1 MATSSFPLAPFGLAC
16 LCPHE
21 IADMDSPTEPLCDNL
36 INCSECGGI
45 GSILIRCSC
54 SRTAGLPVIDST
66 SITETG
72 APFPDCRMCKGSG
85 TTSLPC
91 NGCAGAGTIRLQVVY
106 TVLNLGSGAVASATL
121 IPGAIDPI
129 PSPGGNGASWELPTS
144 ELVDRLIAQVGGTLD
159 RSHYTADLYRK
170 NLPLPGWTPDMP
182 LAQRL
187 RIEAAAI
194 ARTQTLTRHRHF
206 FTTATPPKSSYPAD
220 RLRSLA
226 RLADLLHL
234 DLYCLRYPASGSA
247 SQQGHPAWAVAF
259 ALPTDDA
266 LLPAAPDLANASL
279 ADAVAAVD
287 PIAMLRK
294 AHRDFHPSRPA
305 PAHFIAPARQVPEPG
320 PAGADLTELSEQLT
334 MLAEEDA
341 GALALRRNGSWHTA
355 RFTRSGTTDDFVE
368 TATGQLRR
376 TTSPIW
382 RSDTALPPPAWR
394 GKAIPE
400 LTCLHCETGTTW
412 APCDCT
418 GILTDRADPTCDACG
433 GTGARQSTTCR
444 DCGRVGR
451 IRYGYTVT
459 VTDLD
464 TFARHWNFDPRAGAD
479 PRPRPWPPYGE
490 LDRHQL
496 PEPDRLVS
504 RLFESGIDYADVRTF
519 DDLAPSADLIDGAV
533 LAPPGTSQA
542 DVVQT
547 HARAQAAN
555 RPGARITLIWH
566 PPASAT
572 VLQATR
578 IAWGLGFDLVIGVED
593 RTTAPTTGTAL
604 GGMRWGAALI
614 RPSGDMDRTRTSAF
628 GRPTLTAA
636 LQECLDHLPHQV
648 NIARV
653 HKPGALEVIPAPQ
666 QPEPP
671 HPKGTERLEVTLS
684 RLAAAHRNLPEPPV
698 VVRLSPNQ
706 VTVTR
711 LTAGTEHHLQLDAP
725 LAQAPTLVEALAIL
739 ASR

>member
-1 MATSSFPLAPFGLAC
+1 
-16 LCPHE
+16 
-21 IADMDSPTEPLCDNL
+21 MDSPIEPICDNL
-36 INCSECGGI
+36 IDCPGCGGI
-45 GSILIRCSC
+45 GSILTRCSC
-54 SRTAGLPVIDST
+54 TRTAGLPVIERTST
-66 SITETG
+66 TESG
-72 APFPDCRMCKGSG
+72 APFPDCRICNGSG
-85 TTSLPC
+85 ITSLPC
-91 NGCAGAGTIRLQVVY
+91 NGCTGAGRIRLQVVY
-106 TVLNLGSGAVASATL
+106 TVLNLVSGEVASATL
-121 IPGAIDPI
+121 IPGAIDPVQ
-129 PSPGGNGASWELPTS
+129 SPGGNGASSWELPAGD
-144 ELVDRLIAQVGGTLD
+144 LVGRLIAQVGGTLD

-170 NLPLPGWTPDMP
+170 NLALPGWTPDLP

-206 FTTATPPKSSYPAD
+206 FTTATPPAVAHPVD
-220 RLRSLA
+220 RLRSLS

-234 DLYCLRYPASGSA
+234 DLYCFRYPAGGSA
-247 SQQGHPAWAVAF
+247 PLQSHPAWAVAF
-259 ALPTDDA
+259 ALPTDDGR
-266 LLPAAPDLANASL
+266 LPAAPDLAHASL
-279 ADAVAAVD
+279 AEAVAAAD
-287 PIAMLRK
+287 PVALLRK
-294 AHRDFHPSRPA
+294 AHRDFHPARPA
-305 PAHFIAPARQVPEPG
+305 PAHFIASARQVPEPG

-334 MLAEEDA
+334 MLAGDDT

-355 RFTRSGTTDDFVE
+355 RFTRTGATKDFVE
-368 TATGQLRR
+368 TATGQVRR

-418 GILTDRADPTCDACG
+418 SILTDRADPTCDACG
-433 GTGARQSTTCR
+433 GTGTRQSTTCR

-464 TFARHWNFDPRAGAD
+464 TFAQHWNFDAGTGAD
-479 PRPRPWPPYGE
+479 HRPRPWPPYGE

-504 RLFESGIDYADVRTF
+504 RLFESGIDYADVRTL

-533 LAPPGTSQA
+533 LAPPGTPQA
-542 DVVQT
+542 VVAQA

-555 RPGARITLIWH
+555 RPGARITLIWQ

-593 RTTAPTTGTAL
+593 RTTAPTTGTTL

-614 RPSGDMDRTRTSAF
+614 RPGGDIDRTLTSAF

-636 LQECLDHLPHQV
+636 LQECLDHLPHQL
-648 NIARV
+648 NIARAN
-653 HKPGALEVIPAPQ
+653 KPGALEVIHAPQ

-671 HPKGTERLEVTLS
+671 HPKGTERLEATLS
-684 RLAAAHRNLPEPPV
+684 RLAAAHRNLPEPAV

-711 LTAGTEHHLQLDAP
+711 LTAGAQRHLQVDAL
-725 LAQAPTLVEALAIL
+725 LAQAPTLTEVLTIL
-739 ASR
+739 ASQ